1 MKLKDRLIVSFLII
15 LIVPLALMLLT
26 GEFFIMENTS
36 KIANMLTNDART
48 LFINIF
54 ISVFAILIITAFILI
69 SWTYGSIFPRV
80 KDLED
85 AAKRIKDGDYDFHI
99 EIRGNDEIADVL
111 SAFEEMRHELYKSS
125 KAQYEAEEEQKRL
138 ISNIAHDLKSPLTS
152 IKGYAEGLRDGVC
165 RTEEKRLSYENTI
178 INKADEMN
186 SLLNELSL
194 YSSIGANGIPYN
206 FETVSAREYYD
217 ALSDEIRMDLENEGI
232 NFIYHD
238 NVKADTE
245 FSIDRDKLSR
255 AVHNII
261 NNSVKYMGDGE
272 KIISLSVYEDGD
284 FIKTEIEDNGIGIS
298 SEDLPHIFDR
308 SFRGDA
314 SRNSKISGSGF
325 GLSIVKKIIEEHG
338 GKIYAVS
345 SVGHGTTMNFMLK
358 RASVT

>member
-26 GEFFIMENTS
+26 GELFVIDNTN
-36 KIANMLTNDART
+36 KIATMLTNDAKT
-48 LFINIF
+48 LFFNIF
-54 ISVFAILIITAFILI
+54 TAVFAILIVTAFILT
-69 SWTYGSIFPRV
+69 SWTYGSIYPRM

-99 EIRGNDEIADVL
+99 NIRGNDELTDVL
-111 SAFEEMRHELYKSS
+111 SAFEEMRNALYKSS
-125 KAQYEAEEEQKRL
+125 QAQYEAEEEQKRL

-165 RTEEKRLSYENTI
+165 RTDEKRLSYENTI

-194 YSSIGANGIPYN
+194 YSKIGTNGIPYN
-206 FETVSAREYYD
+206 FEKVSVRDYYD
-217 ALSDEIRMDLENEGI
+217 DLSDEIRLDLENEGI

-238 NVKADTE
+238 NVSPE
-245 FSIDRDKLSR
+245 SSFSIDREQIAR
-255 AVHNII
+255 VVHNII

-272 KIISLSVYEDGD
+272 KMISLSVYEDGD

-298 SEDLPHIFDR
+298 NDDLPYIFDR

-314 SRNSKISGSGF
+314 SRNSRIKGSGF

-345 SVGHGTTMNFMLK
+345 SVGHGTTMDFMLK
-358 RASVT
+358 KA